1 MVLCTGISEKEFY
14 QKVEE
19 LKTELAA
26 HDVSMAVGAAVNT
39 LEAWEGSF
47 TDGVRETDVSG
58 QGRILSQYRAGP
70 QKDLRME
77 IPKAILKVYMLRI
90 SIRQFP

>member
-1 MVLCTGISEKEFY
+1 MSSGEHS
-14 QKVEE
+14 
-19 LKTELAA
+19 
-26 HDVSMAVGAAVNT
+26 
-39 LEAWEGSF
+39 GSRGKGSSA
-47 TDGVRETDVSG
+47 DGVRETDVSG

-70 QKDLRME
+70 QKGLRME